1 MLNKNLKICC
11 KIWSQRVEEEQLR
24 VALKKA
30 HEIRSKLDDFILHLS
45 EMYRISLEVDSKLFE
60 RNQEN
65 SQEGFASLDV
75 SEQEEGQ

>member
-1 MLNKNLKICC
+1 M
-11 KIWSQRVEEEQLR
+11 EEEQLR

-45 EMYRISLEVDSKLFE
+45 EMYRISLEVDSRLFE

-65 SQEGFASLDV
+65 SQEGLASLDV
-75 SEQEEGQ
+75 SEQEEG

>member
-1 MLNKNLKICC
+1 M
-11 KIWSQRVEEEQLR
+11 
-24 VALKKA
+24 ALKKA

-65 SQEGFASLDV
+65 SQESFASLGV
-75 SEQEEGQ
+75 SEQEEG

>member
-1 MLNKNLKICC
+1 M
-11 KIWSQRVEEEQLR
+11 EEEQLR